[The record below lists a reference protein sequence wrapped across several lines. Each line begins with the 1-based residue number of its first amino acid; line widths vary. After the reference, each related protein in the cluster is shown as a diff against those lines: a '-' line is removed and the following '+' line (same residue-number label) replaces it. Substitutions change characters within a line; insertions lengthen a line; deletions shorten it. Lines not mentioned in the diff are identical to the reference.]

1 MLSNIRYSFEST
13 IATITWMDIPT
24 KVATIEKIRNMKNLI
39 GYPEWLFVP
48 GKLEEYYKGV
58 VTNPERNLENQ
69 IKLLELNFDNK
80 LKDFRKLYIFS
91 WETLPT
97 EVNAYHTYQ
106 ANAISILIFFII
118 NNNLL
123 MNM

>member
-24 KVATIEKIRNMKNLI
+24 KVATIEKIRNMKQLV
-39 GYPEWLFVP
+39 GFPEWLFVP

-58 VTNPERNLENQ
+58 VADPEQNLLNQ
-69 IKLLELNFDNK
+69 IKILELDFYNK
-80 LKDFRKLYIFS
+80 LKNFRKLYKFS

-106 ANAISILIFFII
+106 ANAISNFFY
-118 NNNLL
+118 L
-123 MNM
+123 